1 MLKGQVFWDE
11 GSKNLFLK
19 KLDKKLTHLE
29 PFLGLKSTL
38 YETR

>member
-1 MLKGQVFWDE
+1 MLKGQESGF
-11 GSKNLFLK
+11 K

-29 PFLGLKSTL
+29 LFLDLKSTL